1 MKKIPQEYSRTGFE
15 YKLVERDG
23 DFAIYSVRKN
33 FYTSYELVKVRRYKE
48 DNDFVKVKAGDE
60 YLPGTSEWGSYG
72 WTLPTL
78 AACHSKIKTLKEKY
92 EAQNQN

>member
-1 MKKIPQEYSRTGFE
+1 VKKIPQEYSRTGFE

-23 DFAIYSVRKN
+23 DFAIYSVMKDSFKN
-33 FYTSYELVKVRRYKE
+33 YELVLVRRYKE

-60 YLPGTSEWGSYG
+60 YLPGPSEWGSYG